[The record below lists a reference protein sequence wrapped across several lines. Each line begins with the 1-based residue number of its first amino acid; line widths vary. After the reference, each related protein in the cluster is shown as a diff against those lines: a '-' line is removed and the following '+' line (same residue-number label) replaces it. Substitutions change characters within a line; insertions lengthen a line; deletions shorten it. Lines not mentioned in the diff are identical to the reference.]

1 MKNTKLITALALSLS
16 LTLVS
21 CSDDADKTVNNTV
34 TSAPSVINKTAT
46 QQSDIMSYIPAET
59 PILAVFVNDSK
70 HPIPQNFQEKMD
82 NLYSSIGKMLKTTYL
97 DAYKGYTKRAN
108 PEADTASVD
117 EFAEKWFNEEGIK
130 KLGLKMGETEL
141 ALYLV
146 DLFPVMRVNL
156 ASSHSMDEI
165 LDEMMTKINE
175 DKPGQVIKK
184 DVKDTTVYQLG
195 DKEMQ
200 ALISLKGDTV
210 VASLAPTRQVDA
222 LMPKLL
228 GFEKPAQNIKQANQ
242 FNDTIAKYNYL
253 GNSLMWVNFRELA
266 DYVVNPAQHQTP
278 MLDVLKIQDNMMSE
292 DCKVEVLAMFD
303 KFPRFVSGSTLLDE
317 HQMDSHM
324 IIEMPSDLGS
334 KLSTI
339 SGRIPNAKDAAF
351 SYGFSFDIVAAK
363 ALAQEF
369 ATNIET
375 TPYKCEFFTG
385 MNAKAAMFKA
395 QLEQPLPP
403 FVSNFKGFNVVIDE
417 LDLDMTKTEPAQMIK
432 TLKAKVLLAVDNPE
446 ALKGMAEMMKP
457 DLQKLGLTSGGKAV
471 NISDLIPVKG
481 TMMPI
486 NLDYVFLAMGE
497 ETIGLSLGENTD
509 VELADVVSGEST
521 SALFD
526 FSISSELYKKI
537 FESIASAESKLPEDV
552 KKQFGAQ
559 QMFMSDMLWWKTE
572 KGTVDFTNQGFEIKV
587 GIDY

>member
-21 CSDDADKTVNNTV
+21 CSDDADKTVNNDV
-34 TSAPSVINKTAT
+34 TSAPQVINNTAT

-59 PILAVFVNDSK
+59 PVLAVFVNDSK

-82 NLYSSIGKMLKTTYL
+82 KLYSIMGKMLKNTYL
-97 DAYKGYTKRAN
+97 DAYKDYTKRAN
-108 PEADTASVD
+108 PEADTANVD
-117 EFAEKWFNEEGIK
+117 EFAEKWLNEEGIK
-130 KLGLKMGETEL
+130 KLGLKMGETEF

-146 DLFPVMRVNL
+146 DLFPVLRMNL
-156 ASSHSMDEI
+156 ASSHSMGEV
-165 LDEMMTKINE
+165 LDEMMAKINE

-184 DVKDTTVYQLG
+184 DVKGTTVYQLG
-195 DKEMQ
+195 DKETQ
-200 ALISLKGDTV
+200 AMISLKGDTI
-210 VASLAPTRQVDA
+210 VASFAPTRQVDA

-228 GFEKPAQNIKQANQ
+228 GFEKPAKNLKQSSQ

-253 GNSLMWVNFRELA
+253 GNSLMWINFRELA

-292 DCKVEVLAMFD
+292 VCKTEVLAMFD
-303 KFPRFVSGSTLLDE
+303 KFPRLVSGSTLLDE

-369 ATNIET
+369 VTNIET
-375 TPYKCEFFTG
+375 TPYKCEFFSE
-385 MNAKAAMFKA
+385 MNAKAGMFKA

-403 FVSNFKGFNVVIDE
+403 FVSNFKGLNVVVNE
-417 LDLDMTKTEPAQMIK
+417 LDLDLTKDDPAQMIK

-446 ALKGMAEMMKP
+446 TLKGMAEMMMP
-457 DLQKLGLTSGGKAV
+457 DIQKLGLTSGGKAV
-471 NISDLIPVKG
+471 NISELIPVKG

-486 NLDYVFLAMGE
+486 NLDHVFLAMGD
-497 ETIGLSLGENTD
+497 ETIGFSLGENTD

-521 SALFD
+521 SALLD
-526 FSISSELYKKI
+526 FSINSELYKKI
-537 FESIASAESKLPEDV
+537 FESIASADSKLPEDV
-552 KKQFGAQ
+552 KKQFGTQ
-559 QMFMSDMLWWKTE
+559 QMFMSDMLWWETE

-587 GIDY
+587 VIDY